1 MRVAANY
8 SAHSGNL
15 HTPSRNPRPQDFRLQ
30 KPCISSTCI
39 VDVANLAQLTGKQV
53 SPQESNDLEFGLLVF
68 HRSA

>member
-1 MRVAANY
+1 M
-8 SAHSGNL
+8 
-15 HTPSRNPRPQDFRLQ
+15 LQ